1 MQDAEQAEQ
10 GRNFAGCR
18 GGVHSDLL
26 GFPYVDRRLK
36 EDRRFRDQAQEA
48 LDSHPSWRAI

>member
-1 MQDAEQAEQ
+1 MKSP
-10 GRNFAGCR
+10 
-18 GGVHSDLL
+18 GVHSDLL

-48 LDSHPSWRAI
+48 LDSHPS